1 MHEHLGTLAL
11 TRQQQDRCATTVAE
25 YRENFR
31 QLKLAFEEGNKGE
44 GELEGLK
51 TDLGA
56 IIRQSLGEVT
66 QWFDE
71 WFANIEEIGGSNRA
85 MYSFKMKEVSAV
97 FDTLV
102 SGYYKGKVLALM
114 PDLVF
119 TLEATRMAKAGIISQ
134 NYLSTKHRLNLKKGL
149 DAFRRNVS
157 RFYIKQGNTFNR
169 YYA

>member
-1 MHEHLGTLAL
+1 
-11 TRQQQDRCATTVAE
+11 
-25 YRENFR
+25 
-31 QLKLAFEEGNKGE
+31 
-44 GELEGLK
+44 
-51 TDLGA
+51 
-56 IIRQSLGEVT
+56 
-66 QWFDE
+66 
-71 WFANIEEIGGSNRA
+71 

-134 NYLSTKHRLNLKKGL
+134 NYLSAKHRLNLKKGL

-157 RFYIKQGNTFNR
+157 RFYIKQGKTFNR
-169 YYA
+169 